1 MVVGKYL
8 YKRFFYS
15 SSAMGESG
23 VVGLVV
29 GHGYRVSRLRDTL
42 IPCKA
47 SVGFEVATP
56 LASVFDWYEADNGK
70 KLQPFSSSATRS
82 HYELSTDD
90 FRTGRELP
98 SGKYNIELRIRVA
111 GACEYRQKLEVLAVP
126 RTVDPFP
133 EGTEVFA
140 YNTGDQ
146 YAVTH
151 AWGGRDVWRWK
162 IYSDVGGNRID
173 RETGIM
179 S

>member
-1 MVVGKYL
+1 M
-8 YKRFFYS
+8 
-15 SSAMGESG
+15 
-23 VVGLVV
+23 
-29 GHGYRVSRLRDTL
+29 
-42 IPCKA
+42 
-47 SVGFEVATP
+47 
-56 LASVFDWYEADNGK
+56 
-70 KLQPFSSSATRS
+70 
-82 HYELSTDD
+82 
-90 FRTGRELP
+90 
-98 SGKYNIELRIRVA
+98 
-111 GACEYRQKLEVLAVP
+111 LAVP

-179 S
+179 SGKTDTIWGLYVKIVQMWNGKRR